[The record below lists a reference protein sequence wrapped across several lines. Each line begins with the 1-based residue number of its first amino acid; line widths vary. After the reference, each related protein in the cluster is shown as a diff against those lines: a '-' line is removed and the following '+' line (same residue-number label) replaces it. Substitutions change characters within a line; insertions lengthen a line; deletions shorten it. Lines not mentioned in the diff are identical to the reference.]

1 MIPAEKYMNI
11 NNYKGNNLHRASD
24 MKFVPFNINSNEK
37 SSNLS
42 NLSNFTI
49 GWIPIYLYP
58 NMNQMLN
65 MNNTNM
71 NALNNMANMPNIMNI
86 PNMNNENPP
95 KSNTYNPNEYPAE
108 TNEDM
113 LYSYN
118 NPSMKNNSFTN
129 MNKKREILK
138 NTYESSKHYNKMLEV
153 LKEFNVNLDEDTD
166 VSRNNNEDIDKIYKQ
181 FEEENPGT
189 FSLLKTYNVP
199 YPIVKIII
207 KRIIKTSLKN
217 CNKEGE

>member
-1 MIPAEKYMNI
+1 
-11 NNYKGNNLHRASD
+11 
-24 MKFVPFNINSNEK
+24 
-37 SSNLS
+37 
-42 NLSNFTI
+42 
-49 GWIPIYLYP
+49 
-58 NMNQMLN
+58 
-65 MNNTNM
+65 
-71 NALNNMANMPNIMNI
+71 
-86 PNMNNENPP
+86 
-95 KSNTYNPNEYPAE
+95 
-108 TNEDM
+108 
-113 LYSYN
+113 
-118 NPSMKNNSFTN
+118 
-129 MNKKREILK
+129 
-138 NTYESSKHYNKMLEV
+138 MLEV